1 MPVHCSFEQENYFL
15 KSAASRLVRLSY
27 LPLPLRNS
35 LLPPDNP
42 PGTGFEKLKKIT
54 PGGRPGAGALE
65 AQTAEQPAKK
75 AVGPARNSL
84 ADPLGVARHIQDPN
98 FMPKNPI
105 RDSLHI
111 HL

>member
-1 MPVHCSFEQENYFL
+1 MPVHFSLEQEDYFS
-15 KSAASRLVRLSY
+15 KSAAPCLGSLSL
-27 LPLPLRNS
+27 LPLSLRNS
-35 LLPPDNP
+35 ILPPDNP
-42 PGTGFEKLKKIT
+42 PGTGFKKIKKKT

-75 AVGPARNSL
+75 AVGPSRNSL
-84 ADPLGVARHIQDPN
+84 ADPLRVARHIQDPN